1 MKMNKMEDRQRPQIS
16 RSERERRFLYR
27 QLADIIAKQIQE
39 GQYKPGERLPS
50 MDTIAAKYAVNK
62 VTVRRAFSELAN
74 RGLIYSVPA
83 QGTYVA
89 ERPATPE
96 RARGEGQLLTIG
108 LISHV
113 MVPGNT
119 GLYHME
125 IIEGIR
131 AELSRVNGS
140 LVILPVRYVEPQI
153 KIMNMVL
160 QSNLDGAIYL
170 GGFDPTALTTMIE
183 QGPPAALLD
192 FQLRSVPV
200 DTVVVDNRAG
210 GYQAMEHL
218 IALGHRSF
226 AVVTGETDRSVSQER
241 LGGVYEAL
249 DHFDI
254 PHSQLTVVPGDFQ
267 REGGYEAMK
276 QILRLNPRPTAVFFM
291 NDEMAAGGIQAV
303 FSESSLKVPD
313 DISIVGFD
321 DTSWATATQPPL
333 TTIRVDK
340 GLMGSIAVQRVV
352 QRISNPSQPPTTT
365 LIPPR
370 LVVRESSAPPR
381 EAEPT

>member
-1 MKMNKMEDRQRPQIS
+1 MDKPQDKDRMHLS
-16 RSERERRFLYR
+16 RAQRERRFLYR
-27 QLADIIAKQIQE
+27 QLADIIAKQIEE
-39 GQYKPGERLPS
+39 GHYQAGERLPS

-62 VTVRRAFSELAN
+62 VTVRRAFNELAN

-89 ERPATPE
+89 ERRS
-96 RARGEGQLLTIG
+96 RAARPRGEGQLLTIG

-153 KIMNMVL
+153 KILNMVL

-192 FQLRSVPV
+192 YQLRSVPV
-200 DTVVVDNRAG
+200 DTVVLDNRAG

-218 IALGHRSF
+218 ISLGHRTF
-226 AVVTGETDRSVSQER
+226 AVVTGETDLPVSQER
-241 LGGVYEAL
+241 LSGVYEAL

-254 PHSQLTVVPGDFQ
+254 PHSQMTVIPGDFQ
-267 REGGYEAMK
+267 REGGYEAMRK
-276 QILRLNPRPTAVFFM
+276 VLKMAEPPTAVFFM

-303 FSESSLKVPD
+303 YTESSLKVPD
-313 DISIVGFD
+313 NISIVGFD

-340 GLMGSIAVQRVV
+340 GLMGSIAVQRIA
-352 QRISNPSQPPTTT
+352 QRISNPSHPPTTT

-370 LVVRESSAPPR
+370 LVVRESTAPPR
-381 EAEPT
+381 R

>member
-1 MKMNKMEDRQRPQIS
+1 MDKPSDKQKVHLS
-16 RSERERRFLYR
+16 RSQRDRRFLYR
-27 QLADIIAKQIQE
+27 QLADIIAKHIEE
-39 GQYKPGERLPS
+39 GQYQPGERLPS
-50 MDTIAAKYAVNK
+50 MDTFATKYAVNK
-62 VTVRRAFSELAN
+62 VTVRRAFNELAN

-89 ERPATPE
+89 ERPTQTG
-96 RARGEGQLLTIG
+96 RARAEGELLTIG

-113 MVPGNT
+113 LVPGNT

-153 KIMNMVL
+153 KILNMVL

-170 GGFDPTALTTMIE
+170 GGFDPTALSTMIE

-192 FQLRSVPV
+192 YQLRSVPV
-200 DTVVVDNRAG
+200 DTVIVDNRAG
-210 GYQAMEHL
+210 GYQAVEHL
-218 IALGHRSF
+218 ISLGHRIL
-226 AVVTGETDRSVSQER
+226 AVVTGETDRPVSQER
-241 LGGVYEAL
+241 LSGVYEAL

-254 PHSQLTVVPGDFQ
+254 PHSQVTVIPGDFQ

-276 QILRLNPRPTAVFFM
+276 KILKMEDRPTAVFFM

-303 FSESSLKVPD
+303 YTESPLKVPD

-340 GLMGSIAVQRVV
+340 GLMGSIAVQRIV

-370 LVVRESSAPPR
+370 LVVRESTAPPR
-381 EAEPT
+381 Q

>member
-1 MKMNKMEDRQRPQIS
+1 MNNPTDKEKLQIS

-27 QLADIIAKQIQE
+27 QLADIIAKQINE
-39 GQYKPGERLPS
+39 GKYKPGERLPS

-62 VTVRRAFSELAN
+62 VTVRRAFSELIN

-89 ERPATPE
+89 ERRSPVE
-96 RARGEGQLLTIG
+96 RTHKEGRLLTIG
-108 LISHV
+108 LVSHV

-131 AELSRVNGS
+131 SELSRMNGS

-153 KIMNMVL
+153 KILNMVL

-192 FQLRSVPV
+192 FQLRGLQV
-200 DTVVVDNRAG
+200 DTVIVDNRAG

-218 IALGHRSF
+218 ISIGHRSF
-226 AVVTGETDRSVSQER
+226 AVVTGETDRPVSQER
-241 LGGVYEAL
+241 LSGVYEAL
-249 DHFDI
+249 DHFGI
-254 PHSQLTVVPGDFQ
+254 PHSQLIVVPGDFQ
-267 REGGYEAMK
+267 REGGYEAMRK
-276 QILRLNPRPTAVFFM
+276 ILKMDPRPTAVFFM

-303 FSESSLKVPD
+303 YSESSLKVPD

-340 GLMGSIAVQRVV
+340 ALMGAIAVQRVT
-352 QRISNPSQPPTTT
+352 QKISNPSLPPTTT

-370 LVVRESSAPPR
+370 LIVRESTAPP
-381 EAEPT
+381 AK